1 MSLRNLMM
9 GTLNVAL
16 PTEKTELLDVS
27 ESFSDK
33 NTYTIN
39 VPRGVKVIEVY
50 FCIKGIPFGTYDG
63 ALTGNK
69 QWVYLS
75 TNGSSASKTVYVGV
89 TGTKQYNLSL
99 SNSKYALNYEVAI
112 YYSTSINQQTPTVTD
127 Y

>member
-1 MSLRNLMM
+1 MSVRNLMM

-16 PTEKTELLDVS
+16 PTEKTELLNVS
-27 ESFSDK
+27 GSFSDK

-39 VPRGVKVIEVY
+39 IPRGVKVIEVY
-50 FCIKGIPFGTYDG
+50 FYIEGVPFGSYDG

-75 TNGSSASKTVYVGV
+75 TKSGSASKTVYVGV
-89 TGTKQYNLSL
+89 TRAKQYNLSL
-99 SNSKYALNYEVAI
+99 SNSKYALKYSIAI